1 MSKALFATAR
11 VSGWRGICCQ
21 LTGSDRFPS
30 GDDTHDHHFGQTK
43 PKREELAK
51 MIAFTDNSTR
61 QHASIPID

>member
-21 LTGSDRFPS
+21 LSGSGRFPS
-30 GDDTHDHHFGQTK
+30 GDDTHDIISGK
-43 PKREELAK
+43 LNLKEELAK

-61 QHASIPID
+61 QHTSIPID